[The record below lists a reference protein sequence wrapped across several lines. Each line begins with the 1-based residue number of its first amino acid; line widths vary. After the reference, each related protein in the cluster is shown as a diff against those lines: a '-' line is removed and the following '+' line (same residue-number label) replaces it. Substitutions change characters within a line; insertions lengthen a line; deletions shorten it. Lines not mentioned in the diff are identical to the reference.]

1 MWSMLTAEILVTEPI
16 EIEYRDGFF
25 RVIDVYSDSFSIRRA
40 IPPHIYLANL
50 KRANQALAAWC
61 AEQRRNAVAQFT
73 PEQLQR
79 LSSSG

>member
-50 KRANQALAAWC
+50 KRAQQALAVWSSD
-61 AEQRRNAVAQFT
+61 QRRQAVVHLS
-73 PEQLQR
+73 PEQSQR
-79 LSSSG
+79 LAAS